1 MTSAEKVKR
10 GFRLGELDLERRL
23 ADEVSYQ
30 QKLRKLQLAML
41 ELEEIYR
48 VERRRGIIAL
58 EGWDA
63 SGKSGAIQRLIEK
76 LDPRWVQVW
85 PIGRPSPEEQG
96 RHYLWRFWQR
106 LPPPGQI
113 AIFDRT
119 WYGRVLVERVE
130 GLARPKEWRRA
141 YDEINAF
148 EKMLVDD
155 GVRLVKLFLH
165 TSEAE
170 QLRRFRERIE
180 TPTKHWK
187 ISPDDIRNRA
197 RRRDYLAALDDMAES
212 VSSVRPFVDAYR
224 LIDGRTLHVLAQG
237 RLLNLAAAEGHPAA
251 VMDMS
256 FANQALSA
264 EYMVKHGRTLAK
276 KVFVVPREIDL
287 EIARLKLA
295 SMGVKIDELTKA
307 QREYLA
313 SWTHGT

>member
-1 MTSAEKVKR
+1 MASSVKVKP
-10 GFRLGELDLERRL
+10 GFKLAELDLERRL
-23 ADEVSYQ
+23 ADEASYQ
-30 QKLRKLQLAML
+30 QKLRKLQIAML
-41 ELEEIYR
+41 ELEQIYR
-48 VERRRGIIAL
+48 VERRRAVIAL

-76 LDPRWVQVW
+76 CDPRWVDVW
-85 PIGRPSPEEQG
+85 SIGRPTPDEQG

-106 LPPPGQI
+106 LPAPGEI

-165 TSEAE
+165 ISDGE

-187 ISPDDIRNRA
+187 ITPDCIRHRA
-197 RRRDYLAALDDMAES
+197 GRVRLPAALDDMFKMTS
-212 VSSVRPFVDAYR
+212 
-224 LIDGRTLHVLAQG
+224 T
-237 RLLNLAAAEGHPAA
+237 AAAPWHAVPA
-251 VMDMS
+251 
-256 FANQALSA
+256 
-264 EYMVKHGRTLAK
+264 
-276 KVFVVPREIDL
+276 
-287 EIARLKLA
+287 
-295 SMGVKIDELTKA
+295 
-307 QREYLA
+307 
-313 SWTHGT
+313 

>member
-1 MTSAEKVKR
+1 MTSAVKVKS
-10 GFRLGELDLERRL
+10 GFELAELDLGRRL
-23 ADEVSYQ
+23 ADEASYR
-30 QKLRKLQLAML
+30 QKLGKLQIAML
-41 ELEEIYR
+41 ELEQIYR

-63 SGKSGAIQRLIEK
+63 AGKSGAIQRLVEK
-76 LDPRWVQVW
+76 LDPRWVDVW
-85 PIGRPSPEEQG
+85 SVGRPTPEEQG

-106 LPPPGQI
+106 LPLPGQI

-165 TSEAE
+165 ISDKE

-187 ISPDDIRNRA
+187 ISAEDIRNRA
-197 RRRDYLAALDDMAES
+197 RRSDYLAALDDMFA
-212 VSSVRPFVDAYR
+212 
-224 LIDGRTLHVLAQG
+224 RTST
-237 RLLNLAAAEGHPAA
+237 AAAPWHVAP
-251 VMDMS
+251 
-256 FANQALSA
+256 A
-264 EYMVKHGRTLAK
+264 EYKWFARIAVAKTVVKALGKGLALGPPPLARE
-276 KVFVVPREIDL
+276 VVKAAEDMLSRK
-287 EIARLKLA
+287 EIAALGLA
-295 SMGVKIDELTKA
+295 EPQPVKE
-307 QREYLA
+307 
-313 SWTHGT
+313 

>member
-1 MTSAEKVKR
+1 MTSAVKVKS
-10 GFRLGELDLERRL
+10 GFRLAELDLDRRL
-23 ADEVSYQ
+23 ADEPSYQ

-85 PIGRPSPEEQG
+85 SIGRPTPEEQG
-96 RHYLWRFWQR
+96 RHYLWRFWQK

-165 TSEAE
+165 ISDEE
-170 QLRRFRERIE
+170 QLRRFRERI
-180 TPTKHWK
+180 TMPTKHWK
-187 ISPDDIRNRA
+187 ISADDIRNRA
-197 RRRDYLAALDDMAES
+197 HRRDYLAALDDMFALTSTAAAPWHAVPAEYKW
-212 VSSVRPFVDAYR
+212 F
-224 LIDGRTLHVLAQG
+224 GRVAVAKMVVKALGKGMAPGPPALDPEVVKTAAEILG
-237 RLLNLAAAEGHPAA
+237 RKELAALGLAEA
-251 VMDMS
+251 D
-256 FANQALSA
+256 
-264 EYMVKHGRTLAK
+264 EAK
-276 KVFVVPREIDL
+276 D
-287 EIARLKLA
+287 
-295 SMGVKIDELTKA
+295 
-307 QREYLA
+307 
-313 SWTHGT
+313 

>member
-1 MTSAEKVKR
+1 MAFAVKVKS
-10 GFRLGELDLERRL
+10 GFALAELELDRRL
-23 ADEVSYQ
+23 KDEAGYL
-30 QKLRKLQLAML
+30 QKLRKLQIAML

-113 AIFDRT
+113 VIFDRT

-130 GLARPKEWRRA
+130 ALARPKEWRRA

-165 TSEAE
+165 ISDAE
-170 QLRRFRERIE
+170 QARRFRERIT

-187 ISPDDIRNRA
+187 MTADDIRNRA
-197 RRRDYLAALDDMAES
+197 RRRDYLAALDDMFALTS
-212 VSSVRPFVDAYR
+212 
-224 LIDGRTLHVLAQG
+224 T
-237 RLLNLAAAEGHPAA
+237 AAAPWH
-251 VMDMS
+251 
-256 FANQALSA
+256 
-264 EYMVKHGRTLAK
+264 
-276 KVFVVPREIDL
+276 VVPAEFKWYARVAVAKTVVKTLGKGIGLGPPALDPEIVKTAAAIL
-287 EIARLKLA
+287 EESEMAALGLRQPARRK
-295 SMGVKIDELTKA
+295 K
-307 QREYLA
+307 
-313 SWTHGT
+313 

>member
-1 MTSAEKVKR
+1 MAAAVKVKS
-10 GFRLGELDLERRL
+10 GFKLAEIDLDRRL
-23 ADEVSYQ
+23 PDEASY
-30 QKLRKLQLAML
+30 LVRMRKLQIAML
-41 ELEEIYR
+41 ELEEVYR

-63 SGKSGAIQRLIEK
+63 AGKSGATQRLIEK

-130 GLARPKEWRRA
+130 GLARPKAWRRA

-155 GVRLVKLFLH
+155 GVRLVKIFLH
-165 TSEAE
+165 ISDEE
-170 QLRRFRERIE
+170 QIRRFRERIS

-187 ISPDDIRNRA
+187 MTPEDIRNRA
-197 RRRDYLAALDDMAES
+197 RRGDYLAALDDMFALTS
-212 VSSVRPFVDAYR
+212 
-224 LIDGRTLHVLAQG
+224 T
-237 RLLNLAAAEGHPAA
+237 AAAPWHVVPAEYKWFARVAMAKTVVKALGKGIALAPPPLDPEIVKAA
-251 VMDMS
+251 VQILGRKER
-256 FANQALSA
+256 AALGLPEPARNQ
-264 EYMVKHGRTLAK
+264 E
-276 KVFVVPREIDL
+276 
-287 EIARLKLA
+287 
-295 SMGVKIDELTKA
+295 
-307 QREYLA
+307 
-313 SWTHGT
+313 

>member
-1 MTSAEKVKR
+1 MTSAEKVKP
-10 GFRLGELDLERRL
+10 GFRLAELDLERRL

-76 LDPRWVQVW
+76 LDPRWVKVW

-130 GLARPKEWRRA
+130 GLARPKEWQRA

-165 TSEAE
+165 ISDEE

-180 TPTKHWK
+180 TPTKRWK
-187 ISPDDIRNRA
+187 MSGEDIRNRA
-197 RRRDYLAALDDMAES
+197 HRRDYLAALGDMFARTSTAAAPWYVVPAEYKWFAR
-212 VSSVRPFVDAYR
+212 VTMAKTVVKA
-224 LIDGRTLHVLAQG
+224 LGKGLALG
-237 RLLNLAAAEGHPAA
+237 PPPLAPEVVEAAAEI
-251 VMDMS
+251 M
-256 FANQALSA
+256 
-264 EYMVKHGRTLAK
+264 GRK
-276 KVFVVPREIDL
+276 
-287 EIARLKLA
+287 EIAALGLA
-295 SMGVKIDELTKA
+295 EPELTKD
-307 QREYLA
+307 
-313 SWTHGT
+313 

>member
-1 MTSAEKVKR
+1 MTSAVKVKP
-10 GFRLGELDLERRL
+10 GFKLAELDLERRL
-23 ADEVSYQ
+23 ADEASYL

-48 VERRRGIIAL
+48 VERRRVIIAL

-165 TSEAE
+165 ISDAE
-170 QLRRFRERIE
+170 QLRRFRERI
-180 TPTKHWK
+180 TKPTKHWK
-187 ISPDDIRNRA
+187 VNAEDIRNRA
-197 RRRDYLAALDDMAES
+197 HRRDYLSALRRHVRADLDRGGSMARRS
-212 VSSVRPFVDAYR
+212 GGIQMVRPR
-224 LIDGRTLHVLAQG
+224 RCGEDGGQGARQRDHTRPPALAPEVVK
-237 RLLNLAAAEGHPAA
+237 AAAEILGRKELAA
-251 VMDMS
+251 
-256 FANQALSA
+256 L
-264 EYMVKHGRTLAK
+264 GLAGPEQEK
-276 KVFVVPREIDL
+276 
-287 EIARLKLA
+287 
-295 SMGVKIDELTKA
+295 G
-307 QREYLA
+307 
-313 SWTHGT
+313 